1 MRTSPFSLAETTVQT
16 IQSLQVAYYGEMS
29 ALIMFFWDYGEPAN
43 FMFDR
48 MTPLG
53 FDSLLLVQ

>member
-29 ALIMFFWDYGEPAN
+29 ALIMFFWDYGEPTN
-43 FMFDR
+43 LMFDR